1 MRSLLRH
8 VAVSASVSLAL
19 GALAGPASAAT
30 YAVVGSTLA
39 TGAVATGIISP
50 AALLASEALDGRW
63 AAIARTGGGHGA
75 ALSAA
80 LKEVLTVV
88 SLGALTGGV
97 MGTLA
102 HAVATSHSL
111 VAAGS
116 RWGVA
121 FLTLA
126 GAQTHSQ
133 VSSDGATRSRSA
145 PGRGPTPLAMTLA
158 ALDDAVAA
166 EGVGSDDDSRAATAS
181 QALER
186 FALVSATPHVT
197 LLNRS
202 STSVRLVSI
211 PLVPATATACK
222 RGAFFSRSF
231 RPFMLSSPRALF
243 ADGCGVLRLD
253 LRDGRVQTLVT
264 GQVAPLASIA
274 RGTGAPPGQF
284 IVFPQLGGAAWSN
297 MRSDCRGGTTVPC
310 AMLPPPRAAARM
322 YVVTGSIL
330 TGAAIS
336 EVTDA
341 LLKRLSESEAAL
353 ECIGL
358 GGRGRRGAVLQT
370 AAVLLAQDAA
380 EPSACGGVC
389 SSDTERAAPRLLLH
403 NSARTTARLVVAMTT
418 PQTPGGCVRERVV
431 VSAPAGTPLF
441 LPDAATDIL
450 VMVDLRRASAF
461 GEAWCASACGS
472 FRCVGGKTRAAGT
485 LQGECTRVSPVD
497 GRVGSQRGTRGLLPR
512 DPCATR
518 APNLSRRARQHC
530 RIGSDCVG
538 CKHTCL
544 PLLPLLARSNIRQ
557 ELEDSA
563 NTEQDTLADV
573 ESDCAVPEAVHE
585 AVRAWAATVRATAR
599 PREAAWH
606 DDVATQL
613 RDRTADWRHALVL
626 AERVRHGP
634 AASMHRLR
642 PMRQAVRAF
651 ALRGRCTLSYL

>member
-102 HAVATSHSL
+102 QAVATSHSL

-145 PGRGPTPLAMTLA
+145 PGTGLTPLAMTLA

-166 EGVGSDDDSRAATAS
+166 EGVGMLGSDDSRAAAAS

-202 STSVRLVSI
+202 STSVRLVAI
-211 PLVPATATACK
+211 PLVPATAAACK
-222 RGAFFSRSF
+222 QGVLLSRAFHLFMFS
-231 RPFMLSSPRALF
+231 SSRAPI
-243 ADGCGVLRLD
+243 ADGCGILRLD

-264 GQVAPLASIA
+264 GQVAPLATITG
-274 RGTGAPPGQF
+274 GTGAPPGQF
-284 IVFPQLGGAAWSN
+284 VVFPQLGGAAWSN
-297 MRSDCRGGTTVPC
+297 MRSEGAKVPC
-310 AMLPPPRAAARM
+310 ALLPPPRAAARM
-322 YVVTGSIL
+322 YVVAGSIL
-330 TGAAIS
+330 AGAAIS
-336 EVTDA
+336 EATDA
-341 LLKRLSESEAAL
+341 LLKRLSDPEVAL
-353 ECIGL
+353 ECVGW
-358 GGRGRRGAVLQT
+358 GGSGRCGAEIQA
-370 AAVLLAQDAA
+370 AAVFPAQDAS
-380 EPSACGGVC
+380 EPRGVS
-389 SSDTERAAPRLLLH
+389 SSDSDRAAPRLLLH
-403 NSARTTARLVVAMTT
+403 NNARAAARLVVAMTL
-418 PQTPGGCVRERVV
+418 PQTPGSCVRERVV
-431 VSAPAGTPLF
+431 ASAPASTPLF

-461 GEAWCASACGS
+461 GEAWCATACG
-472 FRCVGGKTRAAGT
+472 
-485 LQGECTRVSPVD
+485 
-497 GRVGSQRGTRGLLPR
+497 GS
-512 DPCATR
+512 
-518 APNLSRRARQHC
+518 
-530 RIGSDCVG
+530 
-538 CKHTCL
+538 
-544 PLLPLLARSNIRQ
+544 
-557 ELEDSA
+557 
-563 NTEQDTLADV
+563 
-573 ESDCAVPEAVHE
+573 
-585 AVRAWAATVRATAR
+585 
-599 PREAAWH
+599 
-606 DDVATQL
+606 
-613 RDRTADWRHALVL
+613 
-626 AERVRHGP
+626 
-634 AASMHRLR
+634 
-642 PMRQAVRAF
+642 
-651 ALRGRCTLSYL
+651 